1 MRENGDDLDLLLA
14 AIKPRDEARALFAN
28 AAPHPALAAWGPRV
42 DCRQDWKPDADA
54 LAQADAKLVDAA
66 NGPYDTAF
74 VRLQRQRQRHLGT
87 LARALAALKPGGI
100 LAVCGPNAMGG
111 ARLADDL
118 AEMGVEGKSTS
129 KHKCRL
135 VVAVRPATLDVARF
149 VDLDAPR
156 DVPAIGARSAPG
168 VFAWDRID
176 PGTTLLL
183 ETLPPLTGQIA
194 DLGAGWGALARAILA
209 RNPGATLD
217 AFEADAVAI
226 ACLRANLPSVNA
238 HWHDVT
244 KGLPQKGYA
253 AAVSNLPF
261 HDARGENRSLAA
273 AFAAKAAEALKPGGV
288 FYAVA
293 NAHLPYEKTL
303 DTVFARVERLAERGG
318 YKAFAAYTAATSGP
332 SARIKAPGDNSS
344 PSSRAGSTGP
354 ASRAPAIDARAKPK
368 RA

>member
-1 MRENGDDLDLLLA
+1 MRENSDDLDLLLA
-14 AIKPRDEARALFAN
+14 AIKPRDDARALFAN
-28 AAPHPALAAWGPRV
+28 ASPHPSLAAWGKRL

-54 LAQADAKLVDAA
+54 LAQASANLVDVA
-66 NGPYDTAF
+66 NGPYGAAF

-87 LARALAALKPGGI
+87 LARALAAIKPGGI

-111 ARLADDL
+111 ARLVDDL

-135 VVAVRPATLDVARF
+135 VVAARPATLDVARF

-156 DVPAIGARSAPG
+156 DVAAIGALSAPG

-183 ETLPPLTGQIA
+183 ETLPPLTGNIA
-194 DLGAGWGALARAILA
+194 DLGAGWGALSRAILA
-209 RNPGATLD
+209 RNPGTTID
-217 AFEADAVAI
+217 AYEADAVSI
-226 ACLRANLPSVNA
+226 ACLRANLPGVAA

-244 KGLPQKGYA
+244 KGLPSKGYDSI
-253 AAVSNLPF
+253 VSNLPF
-261 HDARGENRSLAA
+261 HDARGENRALAA
-273 AFAAKAAEALKPGGV
+273 AFATKAAEALKPGGA

-303 DTVFARVERLAERGG
+303 DTVFTRVERLAERGG
-318 YKAFAAYTAATSGP
+318 YKAF
-332 SARIKAPGDNSS
+332 RC
-344 PSSRAGSTGP
+344 SRS
-354 ASRAPAIDARAKPK
+354 
-368 RA
+368 